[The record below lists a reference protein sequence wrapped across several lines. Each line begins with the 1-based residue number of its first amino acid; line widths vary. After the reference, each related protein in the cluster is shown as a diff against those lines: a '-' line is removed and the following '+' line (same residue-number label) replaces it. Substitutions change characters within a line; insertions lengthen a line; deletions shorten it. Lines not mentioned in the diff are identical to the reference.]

1 MTMEKKAAIKAT
13 GFAAPTQGYEE
24 QGIDLNRLLI
34 HNPPATYFVKL
45 DSSDMEH
52 LGLPKNTLLIV
63 DRSKPPKPDNLV
75 IFRHAG
81 QFFCRLMLKT
91 QNGITFTNGKEE
103 IKPIQG
109 DTQII
114 GVITSS
120 IKIYGEETQ

>member
-1 MTMEKKAAIKAT
+1 MTMEKKAT

-34 HNPPATYFVKL
+34 HNPPATYFVRL

-63 DRSKPPKPDNLV
+63 DRSRKPAPNHLV
-75 IFRHAG
+75 LIRHAG
-81 QFFCRLMLKT
+81 QFFCRLMQKN
-91 QNGITFTNGKEE
+91 QNGITFTNGEEE

-109 DTQII
+109 DTEII
-114 GVITSS
+114 GVITS
-120 IKIYGEETQ
+120 

>member
-1 MTMEKKAAIKAT
+1 MQRSFPRKAT

-34 HNPPATYFVKL
+34 RNPPATYFVRL

-63 DRSKPPKPDNLV
+63 DRSLPPKPDNIV
-75 IFRHAG
+75 MICHQG
-81 QFFCRLMLKT
+81 QFYCRLMVKT
-91 QNGITFTNGKEE
+91 ASGVTFTNGEEE

-114 GVITSS
+114 GVITAS
-120 IKIYGEETQ
+120 IKTHTNED